1 MSGIIEAYDVHLHC
15 SIHVSGIPNVV
26 DGVGGIGDISNII
39 ILLLI
44 SCTRMCPA
52 TQADITAFRTG
63 DIVKLADA
71 VESEVAVVA
80 GIAACR

>member
-1 MSGIIEAYDVHLHC
+1 MC
-15 SIHVSGIPNVV
+15 S
-26 DGVGGIGDISNII
+26 
-39 ILLLI
+39 
-44 SCTRMCPA
+44 A
-52 TQADITAFRTG
+52 TQADITAFRAR